1 MHRCDPVLTATG
13 SSGPLTH
20 ARAMRLLL
28 TYFHEQAL
36 DGDARPVLED
46 IGNCDLC
53 MFAVTTQLL
62 HFSASLIWDT
72 PDRQRRQLVALLEQQ
87 LVAALDQLAAEG
99 GGDAAVG

>member
-28 TYFHEQAL
+28 TYFYEQAL
-36 DGDARPVLED
+36 DGDALSVLED
-46 IGNCDLC
+46 IGDCDLC

-62 HFSASLIWDT
+62 HFSASLIWNVS
-72 PDRQRRQLVALLEQQ
+72 DRERRQLVAQLEQQ
-87 LVAALDQLAAEG
+87 LAAALDQMA
-99 GGDAAVG
+99 GGDS